1 MHVTDEIL
9 ESSTNSEE
17 RTNYNENA
25 KYKQLEQ
32 KIQRLEKL
40 VKSRDEA
47 LNEMYE
53 LERQKSE
60 EIEHLKIR
68 LKNESSEVAKYQT
81 IEEQYKTEIIRLQS
95 GINELE
101 HKSSILHKLQ
111 VDSSSPKRVEE
122 VLTEHE
128 SLYQE
133 IANLRLQISQQEDTI
148 ILKNK
153 KLSEINEGILN
164 INNLLDNLYNN
175 SKFLG
180 KNNELDNDI
189 FKCLPEE
196 FSNMNNKNLQINKNE
211 INKIINRV
219 EDYFNKLKI
228 MDEYLQNK
236 LEGIKCDLLKIL
248 RFTLAIIIDENTLD
262 ENIEEIKEKI
272 LEYLNLTKFSNDIII
287 KDNNLINENEKI
299 VYNNFFNQIKE
310 IKNKNDNNINNK
322 DNCNNNNNDN
332 NNKRDIESKDLQ
344 NNDNDI
350 AHKIIEIIENKS
362 VLILQPLPPTPT
374 LDDERNFILKCIESE
389 YQCLCSYL
397 NYIIEG
403 NNNIRLFLIKGMM
416 ENIFQKV
423 DEKLDKSILY
433 DNNKDSLNI
442 NELRINKNLK
452 LIEDLIIK
460 LFSYILN
467 DNVEE
472 FLNILKNMNN
482 GIYEI
487 EEYKDINIFED
498 NSSNIKKN
506 FVNILE
512 LLTKE
517 TISILLEYPLL
528 FGWTGIH
535 ILVYKNQIDILHC
548 LININQEKIS
558 YVINWRSMSGF
569 TPLMLAVTKGDI
581 LLISLLLE
589 NGADVNNID
598 NRRNTLLHISEDK
611 DIQQILIEHFI
622 EISIQNS
629 SGQLPKIVF
638 NNLSLINKNIDN
650 ISNNN
655 IDINKHI
662 INTSDN
668 INYDEDISLPETP
681 LLSYRKF
688 DSTLKSDDLD
698 MIGIE
703 SNCNKVILT
712 TIFNGGELES
722 TCKDDFCVFST
733 QEELNEDNNTEKSG
747 WNIFGFVT
755 INNSINNI
763 YDYKCSDHAAM
774 EQNPEKLEELGLTI
788 YEKKNKLWSDIVIN
802 FTSRGLE
809 SSCFPPP
816 LDCSS
821 IFRQILVLTS
831 ERIALYQHTPLKL
844 LQAAPVIDV
853 EELAIPQTSNVLL
866 LLKIDGWDDILLEI
880 RRRDE
885 FLEEFTTIYR
895 TITTPSDILLSQ
907 ATNINNDSE
916 LSDNEEYNNS
926 WFSFIV
932 GSKNN
937 KKIDEKTKNLSPARV
952 NALKNLIAVYGENP
966 PISKEKDNL
975 IGLFNSINQY
985 ALVLALINNNRF
997 MLLPHRST
1005 SLLVSMPTYHFG
1017 FLNICLNPSKALVNP
1032 LYKDIDEEISSNNKD
1047 QFWKERFFILRSDGY
1062 LLWTQHPNDTV
1073 ANATIPIRLI
1083 RQIRV
1088 FNLIPKVQDEILPC
1102 FALDFTHG
1110 SSPASLILY
1119 NDDINGRDIWVERIH
1134 NVRTI
1139 ISNDN

>member
-1 MHVTDEIL
+1 MHTTDEIL
-9 ESSTNSEE
+9 ESSANSEE
-17 RTNYNENA
+17 RINYNENA

-53 LERQKSE
+53 LEKQKNE
-60 EIEHLKIR
+60 EIEHLKTR
-68 LKNESSEVAKYQT
+68 LKNESNELTKYQT
-81 IEEQYKTEIIRLQS
+81 REEQYKTEIIRLQN
-95 GINELE
+95 GISELE
-101 HKSSILHKLQ
+101 HKSTILHKLQ

-153 KLSEINEGILN
+153 ELFEINEKISN

-175 SKFLG
+175 SNFLG
-180 KNNELDNDI
+180 KNNKLDKDI
-189 FKCLPEE
+189 FKYIPKEL
-196 FSNMNNKNLQINKNE
+196 SHINNKNLQLDKNE
-211 INKIINRV
+211 INKIINRI

-236 LEGIKCDLLKIL
+236 LEDIKCDLLKIL
-248 RFTLAIIIDENTLD
+248 RFTLTIIIDENTLD
-262 ENIEEIKEKI
+262 EDINKIKEKI
-272 LEYLNLTKFSNDIII
+272 LEYLNLTQFSNDIII
-287 KDNNLINENEKI
+287 KDNNLINKDEKFF
-299 VYNNFFNQIKE
+299 YNNFFNFIKE
-310 IKNKNDNNINNK
+310 IKIKNDNNIYNK
-322 DNCNNNNNDN
+322 DINMNMNNN
-332 NNKRDIESKDLQ
+332 DIESKDLQ
-344 NNDNDI
+344 NYDNEI

-403 NNNIRLFLIKGMM
+403 NNNTRLFLIKGMM
-416 ENIFQKV
+416 ENIFQKINR
-423 DEKLDKSILY
+423 KLDKSIFY
-433 DNNKDSLNI
+433 DNNKNSLNI
-442 NELRINKNLK
+442 NELRITKNFK
-452 LIEDLIIK
+452 FIENLIIR
-460 LFSYILN
+460 LFSYLLN
-467 DNVEE
+467 NNIEE
-472 FLNILKNMNN
+472 FLNILKNINN
-482 GIYEI
+482 GIYKI

-498 NSSNIKKN
+498 NSSNIKKD
-506 FVNILE
+506 FTNILE

-535 ILVYKNQIDILHC
+535 ILVYKNQIDILHY
-548 LININQEKIS
+548 LININQEEIS
-558 YVINWRSMSGF
+558 YIINWRSMSGF
-569 TPLMLAVTKGDI
+569 TPLMLAVTKCDI

-589 NGADVNNID
+589 NGADVNNLD
-598 NRRNTLLHISEDK
+598 NRQNTLLHISEDK

-622 EISIQNS
+622 ETSLQNS

-638 NNLSLINKNIDN
+638 NNLSLINKNINN
-650 ISNNN
+650 ISNN
-655 IDINKHI
+655 DININKYNI
-662 INTSDN
+662 INTSHN
-668 INYDEDISLPETP
+668 INCDEDISLPETP

-698 MIGIE
+698 IIGIE

-712 TIFNGGELES
+712 TIFDDVELES
-722 TCKDDFCVFST
+722 TCKDDFCVFFT
-733 QEELNEDNNTEKSG
+733 QEELIEDDTEKNG
-747 WNIFGFVT
+747 WSVFGFVT
-755 INNSINNI
+755 GNNSINNI

-853 EELAIPQTSNVLL
+853 EELAIPQASNVLL

-880 RRRDE
+880 KRRNE

-895 TITTPSDILLSQ
+895 TMTTPSDILLSQ
-907 ATNINNDSE
+907 ATNINDNE
-916 LSDNEEYNNS
+916 LSDNEESNNS
-926 WFSFIV
+926 WFSFII

-937 KKIDEKTKNLSPARV
+937 KKINEKTKNLSPARI

-975 IGLFNSINQY
+975 IGLFNSMNQY
-985 ALVLALINNNRF
+985 ALVLALMNNNKF

-1017 FLNICLNPSKALVNP
+1017 FLNICLNPSKALANP

-1047 QFWKERFFILRSDGY
+1047 QFWKERFFMLRSDGY

-1088 FNLIPKVQDEILPC
+1088 FNLLPKVQDEILPC
-1102 FALDFTHG
+1102 FALDFTYG
-1110 SSPASLILY
+1110 SNPASLILY
-1119 NDDINGRDIWVERIH
+1119 SDDINGRDRWVERIH

>member
-1 MHVTDEIL
+1 MHTTDEIL
-9 ESSTNSEE
+9 ESSANSEE

-53 LERQKSE
+53 LEKQKNE
-60 EIEHLKIR
+60 EIGNLKIR
-68 LKNESSEVAKYQT
+68 LRNESNEVAKYQT
-81 IEEQYKTEIIRLQS
+81 MEEQYKIEIIRLQS

-101 HKSSILHKLQ
+101 HKSTMLHKLQ

-153 KLSEINEGILN
+153 ELSEINEKILD

-180 KNNELDNDI
+180 KNNEVDSDI
-189 FKCLPEE
+189 FKCLPSE

-211 INKIINRV
+211 TNKIINRV

-236 LEGIKCDLLKIL
+236 LEDIKCDLLKIL

-262 ENIEEIKEKI
+262 EDIEKIKEKI

-287 KDNNLINENEKI
+287 KDNNLINKDEKLI
-299 VYNNFFNQIKE
+299 YNNFLNKIKE
-310 IKNKNDNNINNK
+310 IKNKNVNINN
-322 DNCNNNNNDN
+322 N
-332 NNKRDIESKDLQ
+332 
-344 NNDNDI
+344 NDI
-350 AHKIIEIIENKS
+350 AHKIIEIIEDKS
-362 VLILQPLPPTPT
+362 VLILQPLPPTPS

-403 NNNIRLFLIKGMM
+403 DDNIRLFLIKGMM
-416 ENIFQKV
+416 ESIFQKV
-423 DEKLDKSILY
+423 DKKLDKSISY

-452 LIEDLIIK
+452 LIEDLIIR
-460 LFSYILN
+460 LFCYILN
-467 DNVEE
+467 DNIEE
-472 FLNILKNMNN
+472 FLNILKNINN
-482 GIYEI
+482 GIYNI

-498 NSSNIKKN
+498 NSSNIKMDI
-506 FVNILE
+506 VNILE

-517 TISILLEYPLL
+517 TIFILLEYPLL

-535 ILVYKNQIDILHC
+535 ILVYRNQIDILHY
-548 LININQEKIS
+548 LININQEEIS
-558 YVINWRSMSGF
+558 YVVNWRSMSGF

-598 NRRNTLLHISEDK
+598 NRKNTLLHISEDK

-622 EISIQNS
+622 EISLQNS
-629 SGQLPKIVF
+629 SGQLPKIVL
-638 NNLSLINKNIDN
+638 NNLSLIDKNIDN
-650 ISNNN
+650 ISNN
-655 IDINKHI
+655 IDINRHNI

-668 INYDEDISLPETP
+668 TNYDEDISLPETP

-703 SNCNKVILT
+703 SNCNKVNLT
-712 TIFNGGELES
+712 TIFNGIELES

-747 WNIFGFVT
+747 WNVFGFVT
-755 INNSINNI
+755 GNNSINNI

-844 LQAAPVIDV
+844 LQAAPIIDV
-853 EELAIPQTSNVLL
+853 EELAIPQASNVLL

-907 ATNINNDSE
+907 ATNINNDNE

-926 WFSFIV
+926 WFSFII
-932 GSKNN
+932 GSRNN

-985 ALVLALINNNRF
+985 ALVLALINNNKF

-1005 SLLVSMPTYHFG
+1005 SLLVSIPTYHFG
-1017 FLNICLNPSKALVNP
+1017 FLNICLNPSKVLINP

-1047 QFWKERFFILRSDGY
+1047 QFWKERFFMLRSDGY

-1088 FNLIPKVQDEILPC
+1088 FNLIPKVQDDILPC

-1119 NDDINGRDIWVERIH
+1119 SDDINGRDIWVERIH